1 MLFIFEFVAYMLQ
14 EKAVSIP
21 NLLKMLIFVSTD
33 WQTDGAI
40 ILPLAVHAR
49 ARDNNM
55 MCLASRTDSVC
66 FGHNSVLF
74 LAEHNPQIYA
84 WCKIMLCIVLLKIW
98 MMDVTTCLQVLHHL
112 VPWLGW
118 PRLPAYLHSISHS
131 LLRCR
136 CNHFVGNLLL
146 PWHVN
151 SEEVYIAHGQ

>member
-84 WCKIMLCIVLLKIW
+84 WSTLKW
-98 MMDVTTCLQVLHHL
+98 K
-112 VPWLGW
+112 
-118 PRLPAYLHSISHS
+118 RNFS
-131 LLRCR
+131 LTAA
-136 CNHFVGNLLL
+136 
-146 PWHVN
+146 
-151 SEEVYIAHGQ
+151 VYCGGSLWAGSTLAG